1 MAYIQLILISLLS
14 VFGLVSIVEV
24 QSAGDADCL
33 TSSGYCGSVE
43 ETLELNLKA
52 WEKPRHATQQEYGA
66 GMHIEYIET
75 DVLVAGVGSAGVSAA
90 LAAARNGAKVVAVQ
104 SRKVLGGNA
113 SSESKLHMVGADLQ
127 GGRGSYLKTEA
138 RESGIVEEY
147 MLDNCVS
154 NPQRCAEMF
163 DLSLYNLFKLEPNIN
178 LILNTDVISAEKNE
192 NNEITQVIA
201 ECQSTQI
208 RYIIKAKVFIDS
220 TGDGRLGAEAYVP
233 FIIGREG
240 KHVYNESLAINQTDN
255 ETEGSSF
262 AFTSIDMGHPI
273 PFTAPIWARTFTE
286 QDFKYRGI
294 SDNSLD
300 YGYWWVE
307 ISYPYNNIRDNNIIQ
322 DLLLQNILG
331 IWDYIKNSG
340 KYPNAVNRVLNWFEW
355 WPCKRQGRR
364 FIGQYVQTQND
375 VLPIAGQTTFEP
387 ILYWDRVAYAGWN
400 LDLHNPM
407 GIYDTQ
413 HPPNH
418 ATPLPWMY
426 STPLSSLI
434 ASNVTNLFL
443 AGRLA
448 SFSQVMYGSQRVMKT
463 TSTHGQAVGVAAA
476 YCIKNNILPIQ
487 LTNKNI
493 NKSVNDVWSIQQ
505 QLIRDDAYIIGI
517 FNQDNRDHAKKA
529 SNISASSV
537 YINQT
542 EGWNGNPWNIIS
554 GQTRAVGGAKGVY
567 NNNKNGYIAGINRWM
582 SNGINSKS
590 QQPEW
595 IILEWNYT
603 ISNLSSIEIIFD
615 TGLHRTLMLSQKQS
629 DQHNQKWGIPQ
640 PETVKNYS
648 LQVRDISN
656 LNVWIPIQSI
666 DNNYQRR
673 RVHNVSVKTNGL
685 NINGLKVNVYETN
698 GDPYVRICEIR
709 VYDNVKYGDQSFPTK
724 I

>member
-1 MAYIQLILISLLS
+1 MFAVLWLLFVWINIYIAN
-14 VFGLVSIVEV
+14 VDT
-24 QSAGDADCL
+24 AGDPDCK
-33 TSSGYCGSVE
+33 TSSGYCGTVE
-43 ETLELNLKA
+43 ETLELHLKE
-52 WEKPRHATQQEYGA
+52 WEKPRYASPQQYGA
-66 GMHIEYIET
+66 GMHVEYIET
-75 DVLVAGVGSAGVSAA
+75 DVLVAGLGSAGVSAA
-90 LAAARNGAKVVAVQ
+90 LSAARNGAKVVAVQ

-113 SSESKLHMVGADLQ
+113 SSESKLNMVGADKS
-127 GGRGSYLKTEA
+127 GGRGKELKTEA

-147 MLDNCVS
+147 TLDNCVS
-154 NPQRCAEMF
+154 NPQRCAENL
-163 DLSLYNLFKLEPNIN
+163 DLSMYNLFKLEANIN
-178 LILNTDVISAEKNE
+178 LILNTAVISAEKD
-192 NNEITQVIA
+192 NNNKITQVIA
-201 ECQSTQI
+201 ECQSSQI
-208 RYIIKAKVFIDS
+208 RYIIVAKVFIDC
-220 TGDGRLGAEAYVP
+220 TGDGRLGAETYVP
-233 FIIGREG
+233 FMIGREG
-240 KHVYNESLAINQTDN
+240 KYVYNESLAINQTDN

-448 SFSQVMYGSQRVMKT
+448 SFSQVVYGSQRVMKT
-463 TSTHGQAVGVAAA
+463 CSTHGQAVGTAAA
-476 YCIKNNILPIQ
+476 YCIKNNILPVG
-487 LTNKNI
+487 LANKN
-493 NKSVNDVWSIQQ
+493 NAKNDIWSIQQ
-505 QLIRDDAYIIGI
+505 QLLRDDAYIIGI
-517 FNQDNRDHAKKA
+517 YNEDYRDHSKNI
-529 SNISASSV
+529 SNITCSSV
-537 YINQT
+537 YID
-542 EGWNGNPWNIIS
+542 EINGFNGSEWNIIS
-554 GQTRAVGGAKGVY
+554 GQTRAVNGEGGVFKG
-567 NNNKNGYIAGINRWM
+567 GYIDGINRWM
-582 SNGINSKS
+582 SNNMTLNKT
-590 QQPEW
+590 EW
-595 IILEWNYT
+595 IMLEWNYSI
-603 ISNLSSIEIIFD
+603 ISLSKIELIFD
-615 TGLHRTLMLSQKQS
+615 TGLHRELTLSQKETQE
-629 DQHNQKWGIPQ
+629 KKMIWGKPQ
-640 PETVKNYS
+640 PETIKDYN
-648 LQVRDISN
+648 LQARDVNSN
-656 LNVWIPIQSI
+656 NWIMLIEI
-666 DNNYQRR
+666 KGNYQRK
-673 RVHNVSVKTNGL
+673 RVH
-685 NINGLKVNVYETN
+685 
-698 GDPYVRICEIR
+698 
-709 VYDNVKYGDQSFPTK
+709 
-724 I
+724 